1 MRTIL
6 LLAALVAASAFAQGS
21 IFPDKTTKKV
31 AKQFEANSI
40 SEDVRA
46 FLQVKMKNHAKEM
59 KDLSVA
65 VAVVNFVDV
74 QKLAQD
80 IANSPRLDP
89 AVGPSAKLPA
99 RFFELQD
106 LEKKGAQELADAAK
120 AGEMTPTLEKYTQL
134 VDHCMACHAAFKTAV
149 KGK

>member
-1 MRTIL
+1 
-6 LLAALVAASAFAQGS
+6 
-21 IFPDKTTKKV
+21 
-31 AKQFEANSI
+31 
-40 SEDVRA
+40 
-46 FLQVKMKNHAKEM
+46 MKNHAKEM

-65 VAVVNFVDV
+65 VAVVNFVEV

-89 AVGPSAKLPA
+89 AVGPSAKLPP

-134 VDHCMACHAAFKTAV
+134 VEHCMACHAAFKTTV